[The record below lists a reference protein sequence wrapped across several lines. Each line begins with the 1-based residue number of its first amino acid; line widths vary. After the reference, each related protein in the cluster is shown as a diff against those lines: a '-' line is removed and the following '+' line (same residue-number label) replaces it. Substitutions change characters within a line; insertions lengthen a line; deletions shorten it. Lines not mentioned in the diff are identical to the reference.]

1 MKSFAL
7 AALVA
12 VVSADKDFDC
22 SGGPATATDLAV
34 GNAAP
39 ADWAAC
45 KTECDTA
52 IAAVEVKTHH
62 YCCQAVDTAA
72 VAADA
77 TADPPVVERAASVA
91 CTLKQQANT
100 EAAKVEFKTPLVAKA
115 AADGVTYYA
124 WTWNAG
130 TLVADPAAADEK
142 KDAATRV
149 AATLLAAAAF
159 AMY

>member
-22 SGGPATATDLAV
+22 SAAPATATDLAV

-77 TADPPVVERAASVA
+77 TATPPVVERAASVA

-100 EAAKVEFKTPLVAKA
+100 EAARAKDFISLV
-115 AADGVTYYA
+115 
-124 WTWNAG
+124 
-130 TLVADPAAADEK
+130 
-142 KDAATRV
+142 
-149 AATLLAAAAF
+149 
-159 AMY
+159 